1 MEENRRGGRHVFVE
15 FHTTAYV
22 VYVVRCNVSV
32 EMSRGFAVT
41 VPSTLYIVFFS
52 SISSNAEEERG
63 GADRRKG
70 HTASHFYSGGESGG
84 EYRARD
90 DKRPKQVDN
99 AN

>member
-1 MEENRRGGRHVFVE
+1 MEENRRGRRHVFVE
-15 FHTTAYV
+15 YHTTAYV
-22 VYVVRCNVSV
+22 VYVVRCNVSL
-32 EMSRGFAVT
+32 EMSRVFAV
-41 VPSTLYIVFFS
+41 TLYIVFFS

-70 HTASHFYSGGESGG
+70 HTASNFYSGGESGG